1 MKLTKTQASNPYA
14 IGPYSSRGVEA
25 LGQRYASELTPTVV
39 VVPSSPTAVAC
50 GLSSKL
56 TNGWSD

>member
-1 MKLTKTQASNPYA
+1 
-14 IGPYSSRGVEA
+14 VEA